1 MNVNSKIIVFSRRL
15 KVLIQVFV
23 DFFILVFSALVA
35 FFLWNGSFELT
46 FGKEFLFITFITG
59 IVCIISLSC
68 LNVYNALIRF
78 ITGKVLVGIAIASFI
93 TAIVFGV
100 LNFVL
105 EAGIPLTVQIN
116 FALLFFICASSV
128 RFFARR
134 LLLKPKRGNKKP
146 VIIYGAGNAGLQ
158 LINALLHGDEYKPV
172 ALVDDDLDLQTH
184 VVAGF
189 LVQSPSSV
197 VDIAH
202 KLNVTSIFL
211 AIPDNE
217 LGKKAQAIESMK
229 DKGLQIKSIP
239 SMEEIVHGKAE
250 ISDLRTIQIEELL
263 SRETIPPDPNLLREN
278 ILNCDVLVSGAGG
291 SIGSELCRQILAEKP
306 KSIILLEIAEA
317 SLYSIELELN
327 IMIEKEGLS
336 SKVIPV
342 LGSVQNKNL
351 IESIFKHYTV
361 NTVFHAAAYKHVPLV
376 ESNIIEGV
384 LNNAFGTFSIASAA
398 AKYNVQR
405 FILVSTDKAV
415 RPTNVMGA
423 TKRLAEI
430 VCQVFNEQSPE
441 TIFSIVRFGNVLGS
455 SGSVIPLFEA
465 QISSGG
471 PVTVTHEKVNRYFMT
486 ISEAV
491 QLVIQAGAIAE
502 GGEVF
507 ILDMGKPVKILDLAI
522 SMIRLKN
529 YRPYSKASNNLS
541 LPVEGDMEIKIIG
554 LRKGEKLFE
563 ELFIDNNPSSTRH
576 PRIMVAKESFLTIAT
591 LTEKLNKLNIA
602 CCDLDIQR
610 VKKILKD
617 FELGY
622 TVDDST
628 L

>member
-23 DFFILVFSALVA
+23 DFSILVFSALVA

-197 VDIAH
+197 VDIAY

-398 AKYNVQR
+398 AKYNV
-405 FILVSTDKAV
+405 
-415 RPTNVMGA
+415 
-423 TKRLAEI
+423 
-430 VCQVFNEQSPE
+430 
-441 TIFSIVRFGNVLGS
+441 
-455 SGSVIPLFEA
+455 
-465 QISSGG
+465 
-471 PVTVTHEKVNRYFMT
+471 
-486 ISEAV
+486 
-491 QLVIQAGAIAE
+491 AI
-502 GGEVF
+502 
-507 ILDMGKPVKILDLAI
+507 
-522 SMIRLKN
+522 
-529 YRPYSKASNNLS
+529 
-541 LPVEGDMEIKIIG
+541 
-554 LRKGEKLFE
+554 
-563 ELFIDNNPSSTRH
+563 
-576 PRIMVAKESFLTIAT
+576 
-591 LTEKLNKLNIA
+591 
-602 CCDLDIQR
+602 
-610 VKKILKD
+610 
-617 FELGY
+617 Y
-622 TVDDST
+622 TCFDR
-628 L
+628 